1 MLIPGCMTELV
12 INDCEI
18 DNLCING
25 GMGSFVRFSATIVGA
40 GAAASLLVSAVG
52 VLL

>member
-1 MLIPGCMTELV
+1 MTELV
-12 INDCEI
+12 MNDYEI

-40 GAAASLLVSAVG
+40 GAAAASLLVSAVG